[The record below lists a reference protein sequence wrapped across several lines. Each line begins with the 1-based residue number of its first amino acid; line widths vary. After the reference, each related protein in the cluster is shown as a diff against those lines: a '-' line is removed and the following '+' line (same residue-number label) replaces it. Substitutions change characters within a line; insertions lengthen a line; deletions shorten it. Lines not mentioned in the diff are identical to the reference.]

1 MRVTDLALRVANRIA
16 VGQKREKIAYS
27 RRFIVDDDES
37 NTCFLVRSLG
47 QSTSNKLYTY
57 MNKAELVAEVQK
69 SLGADT
75 SKASA
80 ERSVQAV
87 LEGIKKGIKK
97 DKNVQLIGFGTYS
110 VTKRAARDGINPQ
123 TGDKIRIK
131 ASKAIKFKAGAGF
144 KAVLQSLPQDKSF
157 QKPAAQAA
165 GFFVDQIRTGQA

>member
-1 MRVTDLALRVANRIA
+1 
-16 VGQKREKIAYS
+16 
-27 RRFIVDDDES
+27 
-37 NTCFLVRSLG
+37 
-47 QSTSNKLYTY
+47 

-69 SLGADT
+69 TLGADT

-80 ERSVQAV
+80 ERAIQAV

-131 ASKAIKFKAGAGF
+131 ASKAIKFKAGAGL
-144 KAVLQSLPQDKSF
+144 KAVL
-157 QKPAAQAA
+157 
-165 GFFVDQIRTGQA
+165 